1 MSTMPHPQQMVYYLK
16 SREKTINKNRF
27 IVGQILELDRDLKII
42 KIIIGWEISII
53 INSLKI

>member
-1 MSTMPHPQQMVYYLK
+1 MVYYLK